1 MNLIRGNLHI
11 SEHASCVLTEEGFE
25 LPIQNISS
33 HARQAQSVIYGV
45 RPEHLR
51 IVEQAGLEA
60 RVLVIEPTGTE
71 THVAAR
77 LGNSDILISQRERFC
92 LNIGSPIRILPIIE
106 QAHLFDADTGQR
118 LN

>member
-1 MNLIRGNLHI
+1 MG
-11 SEHASCVLTEEGFE
+11 EQASYVRTEEGFE
-25 LPIQNISS
+25 LPIQNISA

-51 IVEQAGLEA
+51 IVKQASLEA
-60 RVLVIEPTGTE
+60 RVLVVEPTGSE
-71 THVAAR
+71 THVPAR
-77 LGNSDILISQRERFC
+77 LGNSDILISQRERFSF
-92 LNIGSPIRILPIIE
+92 NISSPIRDLPIIE